1 VSHITR
7 NNNEV
12 LEWSLNISWEICNI
26 FIHALHVS
34 YDLDALFSLFDS
46 NILGQKKKF
55 RKKWIIRNIHSNF
68 KLMNF
73 LHSIWLRFIENYQY
87 MSHDNNPSALK
98 KLSRKHERK
107 APSDYM
113 GKKFAALPNPAAR
126 LTSAS
131 FIFLIRR
138 YGRKRQTI
146 NRTNGTSVRS
156 AKRYNFS
163 IYTRAW

>member
-1 VSHITR
+1 MNHSKYTQQFQI
-7 NNNEV
+7 NE
-12 LEWSLNISWEICNI
+12 LPTLNLAS
-26 FIHALHVS
+26 FYRKLSVHV
-34 YDLDALFSLFDS
+34 
-46 NILGQKKKF
+46 
-55 RKKWIIRNIHSNF
+55 
-68 KLMNF
+68 
-73 LHSIWLRFIENYQY
+73 
-87 MSHDNNPSALK
+87 NNPSALK

-163 IYTRAW
+163 IYTRA